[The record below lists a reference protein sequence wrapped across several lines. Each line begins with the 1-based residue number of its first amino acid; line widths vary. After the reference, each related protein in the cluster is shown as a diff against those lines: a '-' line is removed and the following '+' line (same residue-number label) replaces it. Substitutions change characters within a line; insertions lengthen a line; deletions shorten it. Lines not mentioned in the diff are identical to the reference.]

1 MMTKR
6 AIYLVVG
13 AILFGLLAAAYKAGQ
28 HSEKKVTWFSEL
40 SMRTQGRKAY
50 IIDTE
55 IICSNGKDVGRLQV
69 DLNLT
74 NGKLYIVRN
83 DSKLEPDCAK

>member
-1 MMTKR
+1 MTIRKV
-6 AIYLVVG
+6 LVAVAG
-13 AILFGLLAAAYKAGQ
+13 ALFGVILAYKIGQ
-28 HSEKKVTWFSEL
+28 HSEKKLTWFSEL
-40 SMRTQGRKAY
+40 AMRTQGRKAY
-50 IIDTE
+50 IIDAE
-55 IICSNGKDVGRLQV
+55 IVCSNGKDVGRLQV